1 MTIIIIKIESKLPSN
16 IYIYIYIYK
25 KGNKTVV
32 TKSQVVMTPF
42 KTFVA

>member
-16 IYIYIYIYK
+16 IYIYIYK